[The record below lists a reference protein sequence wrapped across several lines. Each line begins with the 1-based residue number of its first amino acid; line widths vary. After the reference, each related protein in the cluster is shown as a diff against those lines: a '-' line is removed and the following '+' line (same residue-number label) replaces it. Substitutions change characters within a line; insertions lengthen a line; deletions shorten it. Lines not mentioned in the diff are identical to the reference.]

1 MRHARFLLCCA
12 NLLVLPSLLAGQKFG
27 SSPASGDTVGYW
39 QQRANYDITA
49 RLDESRQVVVATGT
63 LRYTNNSPDV
73 LNEMYVHQYL
83 NAFRPY
89 SRWSDA
95 DEREGRTRFQ
105 LLEDP
110 AFGFERF
117 TGRPTVDGTP
127 VPVDYP
133 GSPDSTVAHFALPK
147 PLRPG
152 QSMSVSF
159 AWEARVSTTLRR
171 NGRRGRHYDFA
182 QWYPKVA
189 VYDRGGW
196 QHNALKP
203 AGELYGEFGDFRVAL
218 VVNDDQ
224 VIGATGVPVAGDP
237 GWERAKRSTGAIML
251 QRTAYGPTGA
261 SALVPIA
268 PASMRTVVF
277 EAKNVHHFA
286 WSVDPEYRYEGG
298 SYVRT
303 LPRQRTDF
311 RAWDTVAVHVL
322 YRPGDDTTWGRNKV
336 LQRTSDAIKWLED
349 LYGPYAYP
357 QLTVVHRL
365 DGGGTEFPMMV
376 QNGSP
381 SNELILHEAGHV
393 FTYGI
398 LANNEWRSGWMDE
411 GLTSYQTA
419 WRLGETA
426 PEKAAAAM
434 SSDPRWMAPPLTA
447 VVMQRRERFIS
458 SAEPVGSNAEVFRS
472 FNIYNAM
479 VYDRAE
485 QMYGALRDVV
495 GDLYF
500 RRILQE
506 YYGRWA
512 LKHVDRVAIQRSA
525 ERIHGAPLGWFF
537 DQWLDRAGEVQYAL
551 KEVAIT
557 QRKPNEWVTTARLT
571 RIGAYRHPM
580 PVGVRTATGW
590 TFARADP
597 MKDDQRISVTTP
609 EKPDLVRLDPLGL
622 TDDVRASSQQ
632 WPPPTP

>member
-1 MRHARFLLCCA
+1 MRHASFLLCSA
-12 NLLVLPSLLAGQKFG
+12 NLLLLPSLLAGQKYG

-49 RLDESRQVVVATGT
+49 RLDETRQVVVATGT

-73 LNEMYVHQYL
+73 LNDIYLHQYL

-89 SRWSDA
+89 SKWSDA

-110 AFGFERF
+110 AFGYERF
-117 TGRPTVDGTP
+117 TSRPTVDGTP
-127 VPVDYP
+127 VLVDYP

-152 QSMSVSF
+152 QSISVSF

-196 QHNALKP
+196 QQNALKP

-224 VIGATGVPVAGDP
+224 VVGATGVPVAGDP
-237 GWERAKRSTGAIML
+237 GWERAKRSAGALML
-251 QRTAYGPTGA
+251 QRAAYGTTGA

-303 LPRQRTDF
+303 LPRQRMDF
-311 RAWDTVAVHVL
+311 RTWDSVAVHVL
-322 YRPGDDTTWGRNKV
+322 YRQGDDTTWGRNTV
-336 LQRTSDAIKWLED
+336 VQRTADAIKWLED

-357 QLTVVHRL
+357 QMTVVHRL
-365 DGGGTEFPMMV
+365 ESGGTEFPMMV

-381 SNELILHEAGHV
+381 SNDLILHEAGHV

-398 LANNEWRSGWMDE
+398 LANNEWRSGWLDE
-411 GLTSYQTA
+411 GLTSYQTS
-419 WRLGETA
+419 WRLNETA
-426 PEKAAAAM
+426 QEKASAAM
-434 SSDPRWMAPPLTA
+434 SADPRWMAPPLTA
-447 VVMQRRERFIS
+447 VEMQRRERFIAA
-458 SAEPVGSNAEVFRS
+458 AEPVGSNAEVFRS
-472 FNIYNAM
+472 FNNYTAM

-500 RRILQE
+500 RRILQD
-506 YYGRWA
+506 YYSRWA
-512 LKHVDRVAIQRSA
+512 LKHVDRVAMQRSV
-525 ERIHGAPLGWFF
+525 ERIQGAPLGWFF
-537 DQWLDRAGEVQYAL
+537 DQWLDTAGEVRYAL
-551 KEVAIT
+551 NEVAIT

-590 TFARADP
+590 TFARGDP
-597 MKDDQRISVTTP
+597 MKDDQRITVTTP

>member
-1 MRHARFLLCCA
+1 MRHASFLLCSA
-12 NLLVLPSLLAGQKFG
+12 NLLLLPSLLAGQKYG

-49 RLDESRQVVVATGT
+49 RLDETRQVVVATGT

-73 LNEMYVHQYL
+73 LNDIYLHQYL

-89 SRWSDA
+89 SKWSDA

-105 LLEDP
+105 SLEDP
-110 AFGFERF
+110 AFGYERF
-117 TGRPTVDGTP
+117 TSRPTVDGTP
-127 VPVDYP
+127 VLVDYP

-152 QSMSVSF
+152 QSISVSF

-196 QHNALKP
+196 QQNALKP

-224 VIGATGVPVAGDP
+224 VVGATGVPVAGDP
-237 GWERAKRSTGAIML
+237 GWERAKRSAGALML
-251 QRTAYGPTGA
+251 QRAAYGTTGA

-303 LPRQRTDF
+303 LPRQRMDF
-311 RAWDTVAVHVL
+311 RTWDSVAVHVL
-322 YRPGDDTTWGRNKV
+322 YRQGDDTTWGRNTV
-336 LQRTSDAIKWLED
+336 VQRTADAIKWLED

-357 QLTVVHRL
+357 QMTVVHRL
-365 DGGGTEFPMMV
+365 ESGGTEFPMMV

-381 SNELILHEAGHV
+381 SNDLILHEAGHV

-398 LANNEWRSGWMDE
+398 LANNEWRSGWLDE
-411 GLTSYQTA
+411 GLTSYQTS
-419 WRLGETA
+419 WRLNETA
-426 PEKAAAAM
+426 QEKASAAM
-434 SSDPRWMAPPLTA
+434 SADPRWMAPPLTA
-447 VVMQRRERFIS
+447 VEMQRRERFIAA
-458 SAEPVGSNAEVFRS
+458 AEPVGSNAEVFRS
-472 FNIYNAM
+472 FNNYTAM

-500 RRILQE
+500 RRILQD
-506 YYGRWA
+506 YYSRWA
-512 LKHVDRVAIQRSA
+512 LKHVDRVAMQRSV
-525 ERIHGAPLGWFF
+525 ERIQGAPLGWFF
-537 DQWLDRAGEVQYAL
+537 DQWLDTAGEVRYAL
-551 KEVAIT
+551 KDVAIT

-590 TFARADP
+590 TFARGDP
-597 MKDDQRISVTTP
+597 MKDDQRITVTTP